1 MTTITVT
8 RDTWTATYSG
18 GPYIPLYTDG
28 VNFDAIN
35 VFDYA
40 TGEVSIPVTAAAVGA
55 ALDEWIAENEGDL
68 DKHREYANG
77 LAHMHRR

>member
-8 RDTWTATYSG
+8 RDEWTAIYSG
-18 GPYIPLYTDG
+18 GPYIDLYVDD
-28 VNFDAIN
+28 VNFNAIN

-40 TGEVSIPVTAAAVGA
+40 TGKAALPFTAAAVGA
-55 ALDEWIAENEGDL
+55 ELDGWLADNEGDL
-68 DKHREYANG
+68 DSHREYANG